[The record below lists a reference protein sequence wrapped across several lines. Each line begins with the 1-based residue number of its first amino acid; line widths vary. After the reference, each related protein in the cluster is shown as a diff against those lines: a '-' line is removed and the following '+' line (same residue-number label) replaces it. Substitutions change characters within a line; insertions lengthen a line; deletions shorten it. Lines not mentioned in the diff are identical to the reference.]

1 MPDYDFY
8 DRETK
13 KKYEDC
19 KDMIDE
25 SDFTMTFRD
34 NPEIKD
40 DFRNMEKEQFLLENP
55 SYSGNEYD
63 NTLEVD
69 DFKQLGYKVGSDDFT
84 ISESDYENFKQGGR
98 LTVDNVGSKYT
109 DNIFDKEKRK
119 KLSLKDLYGK
129 DSYGRLSPKR
139 RFK

>member
-8 DRETK
+8 DRETR

-98 LTVDNVGSKYT
+98 LTVDNIGSKYT

-119 KLSLKDLYGK
+119 RLSLKDLYGR

>member
-1 MPDYDFY
+1 
-8 DRETK
+8 
-13 KKYEDC
+13 
-19 KDMIDE
+19 MIDE

-98 LTVDNVGSKYT
+98 LTVDNIGSKYT

-119 KLSLKDLYGK
+119 RLSLKDLYGR

>member
-8 DRETK
+8 DRETR

-119 KLSLKDLYGK
+119 RLSLKDLYGR